1 MSPEV
6 YLGRPNKNQLK
17 KGEKG
22 EKENGKQFSRNY
34 RTFE

>member
-17 KGEKG
+17 KGEK
-22 EKENGKQFSRNY
+22 ENGKQFSRNY
-34 RTFE
+34 WTFE